1 MLNLK
6 LHSLN
11 TIYNEYS
18 TSIHLMLGPQVGIVV
33 KETHNI
39 SYCAQARKL
48 FEYYLEKLDIKMSFY
63 TVGLPYFRYIYFKE
77 IQVEDHIR
85 IGDL

>member
-11 TIYNEYS
+11 TIYKEYS

-39 SYCAQARKL
+39 SYCDALRSSEAAKQRSSEAAKQGQSANA
-48 FEYYLEKLDIKMSFY
+48 EKVI
-63 TVGLPYFRYIYFKE
+63 
-77 IQVEDHIR
+77 
-85 IGDL
+85 